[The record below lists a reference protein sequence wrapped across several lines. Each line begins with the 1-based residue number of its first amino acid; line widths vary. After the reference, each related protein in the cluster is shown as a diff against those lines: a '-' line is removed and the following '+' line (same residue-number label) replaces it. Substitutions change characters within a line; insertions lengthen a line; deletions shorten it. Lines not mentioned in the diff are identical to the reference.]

1 MSIRRRIASLI
12 SGAVV
17 AGVISFAAGEP
28 TVQAQEIPTSPET
41 RARAFVDLM
50 ARGQYAEAF
59 ESFTPQMKAA
69 MPVDRLSETWK
80 ALASQAGPFRRQI
93 GTTITPRG
101 VLSVVVVTCEFE
113 RATLDVHVT
122 VNPANMVGG
131 LALRPAAKAFT
142 YAPPAYARPATYQES
157 EVTVG
162 TGQWALPA
170 TLTMPVGPGPVP
182 AVVLVHGSGPGD
194 RDATVGQIK
203 QFKDLA
209 LGLASRGIAVL
220 RYDKRTRV
228 HASEMR
234 DLAVRTVKDETID
247 DALAAAR
254 LLGSTPRV
262 DPKRIFVLGHSLGGM
277 LVPRI
282 AAAGPSS
289 IAGFIVMAGAA
300 RPLQQ
305 ALVEQSQY
313 LAMAD
318 GTISAEERTQID
330 QFEQLAA
337 RIAALGPADTSKRD
351 LIFGAPASYWLD
363 LRGYDPPAAATKVQ
377 QPMLVLQGE
386 RDYQVTMEEFNRWR
400 SALASR
406 ADVTFRSY
414 ASLNHLFVAGDGMSL
429 PAEYYT
435 PGHVS
440 ENVVDDIATWIMGVG
455 SRRQDV
461 LRPPIVTKQP
471 TARLWVWMD
480 YRWRSE
486 FNRRRGVQELKAVES
501 LELLPS
507 CAIHTR
513 RSYAVATPSRRPP
526 LFFTNRSSRNR
537 RPM

>member
-1 MSIRRRIASLI
+1 MSIRRSIASLI
-12 SGAVV
+12 SGALV
-17 AGVISFAAGEP
+17 AGVIAFAAASA
-28 TVQAQEIPTSPET
+28 VVRAQEAAQGPET

-50 ARGQYAEAF
+50 AGGQYAEAF

-69 MPVDRLSETWK
+69 LPVDRLSQTWK
-80 ALASQAGPFRRQI
+80 ALAAQAGPFRRQI
-93 GTTITPRG
+93 ATSVTPRG

-122 VNPANMVGG
+122 VNPANQVGG
-131 LALRPAAKAFT
+131 LALRPAAQAFT
-142 YAPPAYARPATYQES
+142 YAPPAYARPAAYQES

-162 TGQWALPA
+162 TGQWALPG

-228 HASEMR
+228 HANAMR
-234 DLAVRTVKDETID
+234 ELPVLTVKDETID
-247 DALAAAR
+247 DALAAAQ

-262 DPKRIFVLGHSLGGM
+262 DRNRIFVLGHSLGGM

-282 AAAGPSS
+282 AAAAKSS
-289 IAGFIVMAGAA
+289 VAGFIVMAGAA

-305 ALVEQSQY
+305 ALVEQSRY

-318 GTISAEERTQID
+318 GTISAEERAQID
-330 QFEQLAA
+330 QFEQVAA
-337 RIAALGPADTSKRD
+337 RVAALGPADASKPD
-351 LIFGAPASYWLD
+351 LISGATASYWLD
-363 LRGYDPPAAATKVQ
+363 LRGYDPTAAAAQVP

-386 RDYQVTMEEFNRWR
+386 RDYQVTMEEFKRWR
-400 SALASR
+400 SALADR
-406 ADVTFRSY
+406 TDVTFHSY
-414 ASLNHLFVAGDGMSL
+414 PSLNHLFVAGKGMSL

-440 ENVVDDIATWIMGVG
+440 ENVVHDIATWIMGVAP
-455 SRRQDV
+455 RQ
-461 LRPPIVTKQP
+461 Q
-471 TARLWVWMD
+471 
-480 YRWRSE
+480 
-486 FNRRRGVQELKAVES
+486 
-501 LELLPS
+501 
-507 CAIHTR
+507 
-513 RSYAVATPSRRPP
+513 
-526 LFFTNRSSRNR
+526 
-537 RPM
+537 